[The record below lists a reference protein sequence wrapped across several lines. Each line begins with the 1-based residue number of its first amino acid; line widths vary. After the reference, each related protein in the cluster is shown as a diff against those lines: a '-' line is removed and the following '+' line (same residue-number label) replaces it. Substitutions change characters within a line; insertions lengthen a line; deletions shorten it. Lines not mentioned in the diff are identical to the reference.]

1 MTIDGAQEAT
11 ARSETASLPVDVIT
25 VELPAH
31 SAYLSVLRTMTAGLA
46 ARTDFTV
53 DEIEDLKMAIDEACA
68 AVLPDAVADAQMTCD
83 FELSATGMRV
93 AVSTTT
99 NGGEVPAHDSFA
111 WMVLSALTDSV
122 QATSDDSLVSVVL
135 RKRRGESTST

>member
-1 MTIDGAQEAT
+1 MTIGGAQEAT
-11 ARSETASLPVDVIT
+11 TRNETAVSPVDVIT

-46 ARTDFTV
+46 ARADFTLE
-53 DEIEDLKMAIDEACA
+53 EIEDLKMAIDEACA
-68 AVLPDAVADAQMTCD
+68 AVLPSAVADAQMTCD

-99 NGGEVPAHDSFA
+99 NGGRLPEPDSFA

-122 QATSDDSLVSVVL
+122 QATSDGSLVSVVL
-135 RKRRGESTST
+135 QKRRGEVAST